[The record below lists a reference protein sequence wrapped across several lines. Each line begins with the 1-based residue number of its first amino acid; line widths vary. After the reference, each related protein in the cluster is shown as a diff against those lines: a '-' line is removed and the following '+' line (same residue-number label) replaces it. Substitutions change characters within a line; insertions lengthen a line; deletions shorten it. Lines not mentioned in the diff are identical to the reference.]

1 MSQCNW
7 CGDNYESSLWT
18 THLCIEP
25 KERDADFPTAI

>member
-7 CGDNYESSLWT
+7 CGDAYESSLWT

-25 KERDADFPTAI
+25 KELENEVR